1 MRLADVSGLR
11 DNNLNLLRMMAA
23 LAVLFGHSFALLRQ
37 PEPWGGRWGVT
48 PGTVAVDIFFIISG
62 MLVCGSLVSKQSFS
76 DYLCA
81 RILRI
86 FPALAVMLL
95 LTVLVLGPCFTQL
108 SLTAYFLAPETLN
121 YLVKCL
127 SLYNGVAY
135 VLPGVFAHNPYPY
148 AVNGSLWTLPFEIR
162 MYLILL
168 FCWCVLSVLK
178 QSRIKAFR
186 YLLLSIAVF
195 ACVMVFFRHFFP
207 PGASLMDSRMAEK
220 MQFERLLFMFFCG
233 ASIYVLSDK
242 IVLKHTALYLL
253 LPLLISSVFVS
264 KDLFFALYTL
274 SLAYVVVCLAYLPS
288 GMLRKYNAMGDY
300 SYGVYI
306 YAFPVQQAVAALW
319 PGIMVWQMALLSTLV
334 TLLLAVIS
342 WHVIEKPALSL
353 KQVTVA
359 WMRTLP
365 ARLNLS

>member
-1 MRLADVSGLR
+1 
-11 DNNLNLLRMMAA
+11 
-23 LAVLFGHSFALLRQ
+23 
-37 PEPWGGRWGVT
+37 
-48 PGTVAVDIFFIISG
+48 
-62 MLVCGSLVSKQSFS
+62 
-76 DYLCA
+76 
-81 RILRI
+81 
-86 FPALAVMLL
+86 
-95 LTVLVLGPCFTQL
+95 
-108 SLTAYFLAPETLN
+108 
-121 YLVKCL
+121 
-127 SLYNGVAY
+127 
-135 VLPGVFAHNPYPY
+135 
-148 AVNGSLWTLPFEIR
+148 
-162 MYLILL
+162 
-168 FCWCVLSVLK
+168 
-178 QSRIKAFR
+178 
-186 YLLLSIAVF
+186 
-195 ACVMVFFRHFFP
+195 
-207 PGASLMDSRMAEK
+207 MDSRMAEK